1 MVEHFAILDAVSHG
15 WPLAQPGLMGQTP
28 TIDAETANRLLK
40 PFTLKVAVQA
50 ILAVLLSYGL
60 LLSIRSLI
68 NAISEKVPRR
78 FRLIIKQSMPFLKAL
93 VLVFTMGY
101 VLNLFFNLNGPNLIA
116 LTGTIALALGFAF
129 KDYASSIVA
138 GLVNLV
144 EGPFR
149 MGDRVQIGE
158 HYGEVVDYGLRGLM
172 IQTPDDNAVTI
183 PHSSTWTSPISNAN
197 SGQLEAQVV
206 TEFYFAHSADIGR
219 VVDILYQ
226 AAYSSRYTQ
235 LKLPVVVVVKEEPW
249 STRLRLKAYP
259 MDARDEFIYKTDLIL
274 RIKKACARQKIS
286 YPQVPTL
293 PVLKI
298 DS

>member
-1 MVEHFAILDAVSHG
+1 MVEHLTIADVLGHG
-15 WPLAQPGLMGQTP
+15 WFLAQQGLIETP
-28 TIDAETANRLLK
+28 TVTAETAHRLLK
-40 PFTLKVAVQA
+40 PFTLQVAVQA
-50 ILAVLLSYGL
+50 ILAILLSYGL

-93 VLVFTMGY
+93 VLVFTIGY
-101 VLNLFFNLNGPNLIA
+101 LLQLFFNLTGPNLIA

-206 TEFYFAHSADIGR
+206 TEFYFAHRADIEQA
-219 VVDILYQ
+219 VNILYQ

-249 STRLRLKAYP
+249 STLLKLKAYP
-259 MDARDEFIYKTDLIL
+259 MDARDEFIYKTDLVL
-274 RIKKACARQKIS
+274 RIKKACARQKIP
-286 YPQVPTL
+286 YPQVPTSQAAEL
-293 PVLKI
+293 E
-298 DS
+298 S

>member
-1 MVEHFAILDAVSHG
+1 MVEQWIMSDAFSHG
-15 WPLAQPGLMGQTP
+15 WLLAQQGL
-28 TIDAETANRLLK
+28 IESATASAATTDGLLK
-40 PFTLKVAVQA
+40 PITFKVVFQA
-50 ILAVLLSYGL
+50 ILAILLSYGSL
-60 LLSIRSLI
+60 LAIRSLI

-78 FRLIIKQSMPFLKAL
+78 FRLLIKQSMPFLKAL
-93 VLVFTMGY
+93 VLLFTIGY
-101 VLNLFFNLNGPNLIA
+101 LLHLFFNLNGPNLIA

-149 MGDRVQIGE
+149 MGDRIQIGD

-183 PHSSTWTSPISNAN
+183 PHSTTWTSPISNAN

-206 TEFYFAHSADIGR
+206 TEFYFAHNADIER

-235 LKLPVVVVVKEEPW
+235 LKLPVVVVVKEKPW
-249 STRLRLKAYP
+249 STLLKLKAYP

-274 RIKKACARQKIS
+274 RIKKACARQKIP
-286 YPQVPTL
+286 YPQVPNAQAL
-293 PVLKI
+293 GLE
-298 DS
+298 

>member
-1 MVEHFAILDAVSHG
+1 MVGQGTTIELVSHG
-15 WPLAQPGLMGQTP
+15 WFLAQQGV
-28 TIDAETANRLLK
+28 IDSATASAATTSGLLK
-40 PFTLKVAVQA
+40 PISFKVVLQAVLA
-50 ILAVLLSYGL
+50 ILLSYGL
-60 LLSIRSLI
+60 LLSIRSFI

-93 VLVFTMGY
+93 VLVFTIGY
-101 VLNLFFNLNGPNLIA
+101 LLHLFFNLNGPNLIA

-138 GLVNLV
+138 GLVNLI

-149 MGDRVQIGE
+149 MGDRIQIGD

-206 TEFYFAHSADIGR
+206 TEFYFAHGADIEQA
-219 VVDILYQ
+219 VNILYQ

-235 LKLPVVVVVKEEPW
+235 LKLPVVVVAKEEPW
-249 STRLRLKAYP
+249 STRLKLKAYP

-274 RIKKACARQKIS
+274 RIKKACARQRIP
-286 YPQVPTL
+286 YPQVPNSH
-293 PVLKI
+293 PI
-298 DS
+298 DN

>member
-1 MVEHFAILDAVSHG
+1 MMEHFAIIDSVSHG
-15 WPLAQPGLMGQTP
+15 WLLAQQGLSQGAA
-28 TIDAETANRLLK
+28 IDAATANRLLK
-40 PFTLKVAVQA
+40 PFTLNVAVKA

-68 NAISEKVPRR
+68 NVISEKVPRR

-93 VLVFTMGY
+93 VLVFTIGY
-101 VLNLFFNLNGPNLIA
+101 LLNLFFNLNGPNLIA

-149 MGDRVQIGE
+149 MGDRIQIGD

-206 TEFYFAHSADIGR
+206 TEFYFSHGADIELA
-219 VVDILYQ
+219 VNILYQ

-249 STRLRLKAYP
+249 STLLKLKAYP

-274 RIKKACARQKIS
+274 RIKKACARQKIP
-286 YPQVPTL
+286 YPQMPTS
-293 PVLKI
+293 PVLGL